1 MPESHRLSLAA
12 AAPVAL
18 AAFLLAASAACQ
30 QEAPD
35 RVRTALVEAC
45 EGRTT
50 AANVVVFPVQ
60 LMETDG
66 PYLRFGRAG
75 DKVADWVAKG
85 LRSAKVGGRAPQVLV
100 GGRLASSL
108 RKANRPP
115 EAYDPEFALD
125 HAALVGATHAVVGE
139 LYWESRRLR
148 LELRLFDVVD
158 GEGVEIGQYDQDL
171 GGPAAWPGRF
181 GGKLVTAMESG
192 SRTPW
197 AAGGVESDPDVEL
210 QAIGEAVGVRIRDA
224 AGAAW
229 SQGRVVLVAADQLG
243 ETSQLT
249 DDVLGAVR
257 AVLSDAG
264 VETVEPDGL
273 ARSLQAGRNRSLWH
287 WGSAMLSGDRLAAS
301 AGLGDAGLQHALWLQ
316 VRDRG
321 NDTFALT
328 ATRVDADGR
337 TSVIPCGTFGRVP
350 ALGALMARR
359 HAAQRTPLSTFVADP
374 RSELFLAVDRAAR
387 KLADANR
394 SRLQPGDALGLGGL
408 RLGSQRKFDDLLDS
422 FREQVDRWRAD
433 LEREHASAEP
443 GERRRLVLDS
453 EAKLQ
458 FGDQLYRSLR
468 QAEGALAQMEH
479 ARLAITASTSD
490 LEDLRSRLRDSLAA
504 AGLPFAGGDEE
515 IEKVLAQHRAM
526 QDVAMLLREPMPLP
540 SVSGPRFMIDARVRD
555 EGKGRGVVV
564 TACLLDMHTGRPTP
578 PVEVATLPACRDGIL
593 KIVGDIAASQ
603 LAVEVPKPDPRLL
616 VDVEEAKVAPEP
628 VLASGEE
635 AKAEQSESNEAGQ
648 QPPKSEPVRNLE
660 RFLEARV
667 GNVVMQFQR
676 GERDYVH
683 HRAGTCF
690 AIRLP
695 DGRGVLVTNRHV
707 VTGRDEKT
715 GKIVLATETQT
726 FGFPKSIWVHF
737 PTADGGTENFE
748 SRVLGWSPRCDLA
761 VLEDRRRDP
770 VFFDMA
776 PADSV
781 QLGDPL
787 LVAGYPGKSHE
798 ARGLQ
803 DVVVV
808 RDDKGRP
815 RIGADGRA
823 ATKASDLIYSAAAG
837 DVEGLVDIFVT
848 RGAFNS
854 FGRPK
859 PGEFLGR
866 SAAFDASAFHGN
878 SGGPVMTRDLKVFVV
893 LNSGRFTAEVGESN
907 PLNLGLVLEDHLEEL
922 VRLADQGG
930 K

>member
-1 MPESHRLSLAA
+1 MAA

-18 AAFLLAASAACQ
+18 AAFLLPASAGCQ

-35 RVRTALVEAC
+35 QVRAALVEAC
-45 EGRTT
+45 QGRST
-50 AANVVVFPVQ
+50 AANVVVFPIQ

-85 LRSAKVGGRAPQVLV
+85 LRSAKVDGGAPRVMV
-100 GGRLASSL
+100 GGRLAASL

-197 AAGGVESDPDVEL
+197 AAGGVDPDPDVEL
-210 QAIGEAVGVRIRDA
+210 QAIGEAVGARIRDA

-229 SQGRVVLVAADQLG
+229 SRGRVVLVAADQQG
-243 ETSQLT
+243 QTSQLT
-249 DDVLGAVR
+249 GDVLTAVR
-257 AVLSDAG
+257 AVLADAG
-264 VETVEPDGL
+264 VETVASDGL
-273 ARSLQAGRNRSLWH
+273 ARSLQADRNRSLWH
-287 WGSAMLSGDRLAAS
+287 WGSAMLSGDRQAVA
-301 AGLGDAGLQHALWLQ
+301 AGLGEAGLQHALWLQ

-321 NDTFALT
+321 NGTFSLS

-337 TSVIPCGTFGRVP
+337 TSTIPCGTFGRVP

-359 HAAQRTPLSTFVADP
+359 HAAQRAPLSTFEADP
-374 RSELFLAVDRAAR
+374 RSELFLAVDQAAR

-443 GERRRLVLDS
+443 VERRRLVLDS

-458 FGDQLYRSLR
+458 FGDRLYRSLR

-628 VLASGEE
+628 VLASGEQTETE
-635 AKAEQSESNEAGQ
+635 AETEQPASDETEQA
-648 QPPKSEPVRNLE
+648 PPKPRPVRNLE

-676 GERDYVH
+676 GERDFVH

-748 SRVLGWSPRCDLA
+748 ARVLGWSPRCDLA

-770 VFFDMA
+770 VFFEMA

-808 RDDKGRP
+808 RDDNGTP

-823 ATKASDLIYSAAAG
+823 VTKASDLIFSGGAG
-837 DVEGLVDIFVT
+837 DVKGLVDIFVT

-859 PGEFLGR
+859 RGEFLGR

-922 VRLADQGG
+922 VRLAGQEG